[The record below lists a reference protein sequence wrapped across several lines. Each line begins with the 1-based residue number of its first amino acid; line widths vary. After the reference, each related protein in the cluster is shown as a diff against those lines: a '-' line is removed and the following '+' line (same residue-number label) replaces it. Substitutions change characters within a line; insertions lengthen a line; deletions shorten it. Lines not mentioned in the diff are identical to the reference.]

1 MAGLRDC
8 SIMDSNFYILTM
20 KKLFILPLLLV
31 FASCAS
37 SVVVEDFKAGYE
49 EQKSIY
55 DVVYNTGE
63 RTPIQLANLSVTK
76 EIIQQY
82 PELGD
87 KRVGLG
93 LTNRILE
100 NFEETGFFRYTEEK
114 DEILNQM
121 IDKWE
126 LSDAG
131 LATEDTGLKTG
142 TLVLPEFFVY
152 SELYDFSVTRE
163 EQVDKFNTR
172 IMNTTRVGFQIRLVS
187 VENGE
192 FILASGLGEA
202 TQVGEGF
209 LANPEMTF
217 AESTMGIATQKA
229 LETATVN
236 LIRRAQRRGWL

>member
-1 MAGLRDC
+1 
-8 SIMDSNFYILTM
+8 M
-20 KKLFILPLLLV
+20 KKLLFLTFALLV
-31 FASCAS
+31 STCAS
-37 SVVVEDFKAGYE
+37 SVVVEDFQAGYE

-55 DVVYNTGE
+55 DVEYNTGE

-114 DEILNQM
+114 DDILNQM

-131 LATEDTGLKTG
+131 LAAEGTELNTG

-152 SELYDFSVTRE
+152 AEIYEFSVETE
-163 EQVDKFNTR
+163 EVVDKFNT
-172 IMNTTRVGFQIRLVS
+172 IIQNTTRIGFQIRLVS

-192 FILASGLGEA
+192 YLIASGLGEA
-202 TQVGEGF
+202 TQTGAGF
-209 LANPEMTF
+209 LANPDMNF
-217 AESTMGIATQKA
+217 AQSTVGIATQRS
-229 LETATVN
+229 LETTTVN
-236 LIRRAQRRGWL
+236 LIRRAQRRGFLPSE

>member
-1 MAGLRDC
+1 MNKL
-8 SIMDSNFYILTM
+8 ILF
-20 KKLFILPLLLV
+20 FIGVFLLV
-31 FASCAS
+31 AGCSS
-37 SVVVEDFKAGYE
+37 SVLVEDFQAGFE

-55 DVVYNTGE
+55 DIEYNTGE

-76 EIIQQY
+76 EIIDQY

-114 DEILNQM
+114 EDILNQM

-131 LATEDTGLKTG
+131 LATEGTEINTG
-142 TLVLPEFFVY
+142 TLVLPKYFVY
-152 SELYDFSVTRE
+152 AELYEFSVSTE
-163 EQVDKFNTR
+163 EVVDKFNTITR
-172 IMNTTRVGFQIRLVS
+172 NTTRVGFQIRLVS

-192 FILASGLGEA
+192 YIIASGLGES
-202 TQVGEGF
+202 TQTGLGF
-209 LANPEMTF
+209 LTNPEMNF
-217 AESTMGIATQKA
+217 NQSTVGMSTQKA
-229 LETATVN
+229 LETATVT

>member
-1 MAGLRDC
+1 M
-8 SIMDSNFYILTM
+8 N
-20 KKLFILPLLLV
+20 KLVLFFIGVFLLV
-31 FASCAS
+31 AGCSS
-37 SVVVEDFKAGYE
+37 SVLVEDFQAGFE

-55 DVVYNTGE
+55 DIEYNTGE

-76 EIIQQY
+76 EIIDQY

-114 DEILNQM
+114 EDILNQM

-131 LATEDTGLKTG
+131 LATEGTEINTG
-142 TLVLPEFFVY
+142 TLVLPKYFVY
-152 SELYDFSVTRE
+152 AELYEFSVSTE
-163 EQVDKFNTR
+163 EVVDKFNTITR
-172 IMNTTRVGFQIRLVS
+172 NTTRVGFQIRLVS

-192 FILASGLGEA
+192 YIIASGLGES
-202 TQVGEGF
+202 TQTGLGF
-209 LANPEMTF
+209 LTNPEMNF
-217 AESTMGIATQKA
+217 DQSTVGMSTQKS
-229 LETATVN
+229 LETATVT

>member
-1 MAGLRDC
+1 
-8 SIMDSNFYILTM
+8 M
-20 KKLFILPLLLV
+20 KKLFILTLFLI
-31 FASCAS
+31 SGCS
-37 SVVVEDFKAGYE
+37 SQVMVENYEADFE
-49 EQKSIY
+49 SQKSIY
-55 DVVYNTGE
+55 DVEYNTGE
-63 RTPIQLANLSVTK
+63 RTPIQLANLSITK
-76 EIIQQY
+76 DIITQY

-121 IDKWE
+121 LDKWE

-131 LATEDTGLKTG
+131 LAVDGTELKTG
-142 TLVLPEFFVY
+142 TLVLPKYFVY

-172 IMNTTRVGFQIRLVS
+172 IVNTTRVGFQIRLVS

-192 FILASGLGEA
+192 FIIASGLGEA

-209 LANPEMTF
+209 LSNPEMSF
-217 AESTMGIATQKA
+217 AESTMGIATQKS

>member
-1 MAGLRDC
+1 MNKLILLFI
-8 SIMDSNFYILTM
+8 SIFIILTGC
-20 KKLFILPLLLV
+20 
-31 FASCAS
+31 SS
-37 SVVVEDFKAGYE
+37 SVLVEDFQAGFE

-55 DVVYNTGE
+55 DIEYNTGD

-76 EIIQQY
+76 DIIDQY

-114 DEILNQM
+114 EDILNQM

-131 LATEDTGLKTG
+131 LATEGTEINSG
-142 TLVLPEFFVY
+142 TLVLPKYFVY
-152 SELYDFSVTRE
+152 AELYEFSVSTE
-163 EQVDKFNTR
+163 EVVDKFNTITR
-172 IMNTTRVGFQIRLVS
+172 NSTRVGFQIRLVS

-192 FILASGLGEA
+192 YIIASGLGES
-202 TQVGEGF
+202 TQTGLCF
-209 LANPEMTF
+209 LANPEMNF
-217 AESTMGIATQKA
+217 DQSTVGISTQKS

-236 LIRRAQRRGWL
+236 LIRRAQKRGWL

>member
-1 MAGLRDC
+1 MNKLILFFIGVFLLIAGC
-8 SIMDSNFYILTM
+8 S
-20 KKLFILPLLLV
+20 
-31 FASCAS
+31 S
-37 SVVVEDFKAGYE
+37 SVLVEDFQAGFE

-55 DVVYNTGE
+55 DIEYNTGE

-76 EIIQQY
+76 EIIDQY

-114 DEILNQM
+114 EDILNQM

-131 LATEDTGLKTG
+131 LATEGTEINTG
-142 TLVLPEFFVY
+142 TLVLPKYFVY
-152 SELYDFSVTRE
+152 AELYEFSVSTE
-163 EQVDKFNTR
+163 EVVDKFNTITR
-172 IMNTTRVGFQIRLVS
+172 NTTRVGFQIRLVS

-192 FILASGLGEA
+192 YIIASGLGES
-202 TQVGEGF
+202 TQTGLGF
-209 LANPEMTF
+209 LTNPEMNF
-217 AESTMGIATQKA
+217 DQSTVGMSTQKS
-229 LETATVN
+229 LETATVT

>member
-1 MAGLRDC
+1 
-8 SIMDSNFYILTM
+8 M
-20 KKLFILPLLLV
+20 KKLLFLTFALLV
-31 FASCAS
+31 STCAS
-37 SVVVEDFKAGYE
+37 SVVVEDFQAGYE

-55 DVVYNTGE
+55 DVEYNTGE

-114 DEILNQM
+114 DDILNQM

-131 LATEDTGLKTG
+131 LAAEGTELNTG

-152 SELYDFSVTRE
+152 AEIYEFSVETE
-163 EQVDKFNTR
+163 EVVDKFNT
-172 IMNTTRVGFQIRLVS
+172 IIQNTTRIGFQIRLVS

-192 FILASGLGEA
+192 YLIASGLGEA
-202 TQVGEGF
+202 TQTGAGF
-209 LANPEMTF
+209 LANPDMNF
-217 AESTMGIATQKA
+217 AQSTVGIATQRS

-236 LIRRAQRRGWL
+236 LIRRAQRRGFLPSE

>member
-1 MAGLRDC
+1 
-8 SIMDSNFYILTM
+8 M
-20 KKLFILPLLLV
+20 KKLFLLSLAFLV
-31 FASCAS
+31 SSCAS
-37 SVVVEDFKAGYE
+37 NVTVENYEADFE
-49 EQKSIY
+49 SQKSIY
-55 DVVYNTGE
+55 DVEYNTGE
-63 RTPIQLANLSVTK
+63 RTPIQLANLSVTGD
-76 EIIQQY
+76 IIKQY

-114 DEILNQM
+114 DEIINSM

-131 LATEDTGLKTG
+131 LGAENTELKTG
-142 TLVLPEFFVY
+142 SIVLPKYFVY

-163 EQVDKFNTR
+163 EQVDKFNTK
-172 IMNTTRVGFQIRLVS
+172 IVNTTRVGFQIRLVS

-192 FILASGLGEA
+192 FIIASGIGEA

-209 LANPEMTF
+209 LANPEMEW
-217 AESTMGIATQKA
+217 AESTMGISTQKA

>member
-1 MAGLRDC
+1 MNKLVLFFIGVFLLIAGC
-8 SIMDSNFYILTM
+8 S
-20 KKLFILPLLLV
+20 
-31 FASCAS
+31 S
-37 SVVVEDFKAGYE
+37 SVLVEDFQAGFE

-55 DVVYNTGE
+55 DIEYNTGE

-76 EIIQQY
+76 EIIYQY

-114 DEILNQM
+114 EDILNQM

-131 LATEDTGLKTG
+131 LATEGTEINTG
-142 TLVLPEFFVY
+142 TLVLPKYFVY
-152 SELYDFSVTRE
+152 AELYEFSVSTE
-163 EQVDKFNTR
+163 EVVDKFNTITR
-172 IMNTTRVGFQIRLVS
+172 NTTRVGFQIRLVS

-192 FILASGLGEA
+192 YIIASGLGES
-202 TQVGEGF
+202 TQTGLGF
-209 LANPEMTF
+209 LTNPEMNF
-217 AESTMGIATQKA
+217 DQSTVGMSTQKS
-229 LETATVN
+229 LETATVT

>member
-1 MAGLRDC
+1 MNKFVLFFTGVFLLITGC
-8 SIMDSNFYILTM
+8 S
-20 KKLFILPLLLV
+20 
-31 FASCAS
+31 S
-37 SVVVEDFKAGYE
+37 SVLVEDFQAGYE

-55 DVVYNTGE
+55 DVEYNTGE

-93 LTNRILE
+93 LTNPIIE
-100 NFEETGFFRYTEEK
+100 NFEEMAIFGYKEEK
-114 DEILNQM
+114 DGIVNHI
-121 IDKWE
+121 IDKGE

-131 LATEDTGLKTG
+131 LATEDTGLETG
-142 TLVLPEFFVY
+142 TLVLPKYFVY
-152 SELYDFSVTRE
+152 AELYEFSVSTE
-163 EQVDKFNTR
+163 EIVDKFNT
-172 IMNTTRVGFQIRLVS
+172 MTQNTTRVGFQIRLVS

-192 FILASGLGEA
+192 FIIASGLGES
-202 TQVGEGF
+202 TQTGLGF
-209 LANPEMTF
+209 LANPDMNF
-217 AESTMGIATQKA
+217 DQSTVGMSTQKA

>member
-1 MAGLRDC
+1 MNKLILFFITVFLLITGC
-8 SIMDSNFYILTM
+8 S
-20 KKLFILPLLLV
+20 
-31 FASCAS
+31 S
-37 SVVVEDFKAGYE
+37 SVLVEDFEAGFE

-55 DVVYNTGE
+55 DVEYNTGE

-76 EIIQQY
+76 DIIDQY

-114 DEILNQM
+114 EDILNQM

-131 LATEDTGLKTG
+131 LATEGTEINSG
-142 TLVLPEFFVY
+142 TLVLPKYFVY
-152 SELYDFSVTRE
+152 AELYEFSVSTE
-163 EQVDKFNTR
+163 EVVDKFNTITR
-172 IMNTTRVGFQIRLVS
+172 NTTRVGFQIRLVS

-192 FILASGLGEA
+192 YIIASGLGES
-202 TQVGEGF
+202 TQTGLGF
-209 LANPEMTF
+209 LANPEMNF
-217 AESTMGIATQKA
+217 DQSTVGMSTQKS

-236 LIRRAQRRGWL
+236 LIRRAQKRGWL

>member
-1 MAGLRDC
+1 MNKLVLFFIGVFLLIAGC
-8 SIMDSNFYILTM
+8 S
-20 KKLFILPLLLV
+20 
-31 FASCAS
+31 S
-37 SVVVEDFKAGYE
+37 SVLVEDFQAGFE

-55 DVVYNTGE
+55 DIEYNTGE

-76 EIIQQY
+76 EIINQY

-114 DEILNQM
+114 EDILNQM

-131 LATEDTGLKTG
+131 LATEGTEINTG
-142 TLVLPEFFVY
+142 TLVLPKYFVY
-152 SELYDFSVTRE
+152 AELYEFSVSTE
-163 EQVDKFNTR
+163 EVVDKFNTITR
-172 IMNTTRVGFQIRLVS
+172 NTTRVGFQIRLVS

-192 FILASGLGEA
+192 YIIASGLGES
-202 TQVGEGF
+202 TQTGLGF
-209 LANPEMTF
+209 LTNPEMNF
-217 AESTMGIATQKA
+217 DQSTVGMSTQKS
-229 LETATVN
+229 LETATVT

>member
-1 MAGLRDC
+1 
-8 SIMDSNFYILTM
+8 M
-20 KKLFILPLLLV
+20 KKLFLLTLAFLV
-31 FASCAS
+31 SSCAS
-37 SVVVEDFKAGYE
+37 NVTVENYEAGYE
-49 EQKSIY
+49 ESKSIY
-55 DVVYNTGE
+55 DVEYNTGE
-63 RTPIQLANLSVTK
+63 RTPIQLANLSVTGD
-76 EIIQQY
+76 IIKQY

-114 DEILNQM
+114 DEIINSM

-131 LATEDTGLKTG
+131 LGAENTELKTG
-142 TLVLPEFFVY
+142 SIVLPKYFVY

-163 EQVDKFNTR
+163 EQVDKFNTK
-172 IMNTTRVGFQIRLVS
+172 IVNTTRVGFQIRLVS

-192 FILASGLGEA
+192 YIIASGIGEA
-202 TQVGEGF
+202 TQTGEGF
-209 LANPEMTF
+209 LASPEMDF
-217 AESTMGIATQKA
+217 AQSTMGIATQRS

-236 LIRRAQRRGWL
+236 LIKRAQRRGWL

>member
-1 MAGLRDC
+1 MNKLVLFFIGVFLLIAGC
-8 SIMDSNFYILTM
+8 S
-20 KKLFILPLLLV
+20 
-31 FASCAS
+31 S
-37 SVVVEDFKAGYE
+37 SVLVEDFQAGFE

-55 DVVYNTGE
+55 DIEYNTGE

-76 EIIQQY
+76 EIIEQY

-114 DEILNQM
+114 EDILNQM

-131 LATEDTGLKTG
+131 LATEGTEIKTG
-142 TLVLPEFFVY
+142 TLVLPKYFVY
-152 SELYDFSVTRE
+152 AELYEFSVSTE
-163 EQVDKFNTR
+163 EVVDKFNTITR
-172 IMNTTRVGFQIRLVS
+172 NTTRVGFQIRLVS

-192 FILASGLGEA
+192 YIIASGLGES
-202 TQVGEGF
+202 TQTGLGF
-209 LANPEMTF
+209 LTNPEMNF
-217 AESTMGIATQKA
+217 DQSTVGMSTQKS
-229 LETATVN
+229 LETATVT

>member
-1 MAGLRDC
+1 
-8 SIMDSNFYILTM
+8 M
-20 KKLFILPLLLV
+20 KKLFIITFALLT
-31 FASCAS
+31 SCAS
-37 SVVVEDFKAGYE
+37 TVTVENFQADYE
-49 EQKSIY
+49 SQKSIY
-55 DVVYNTGE
+55 DVEYFTGE

-76 EIIQQY
+76 EVIEQY

-131 LATEDTGLKTG
+131 LASENTELKTG
-142 TLVLPEFFVY
+142 SLVLPKFFVY
-152 SELYDFSVTRE
+152 AEIYEFSVEKE
-163 EQVDKFNTR
+163 EVVDKFNTT
-172 IMNTTRVGFQIRLVS
+172 IQNTTRIGFQIRLVS

-192 FILASGLGEA
+192 YIIASGLGEA

-209 LANPEMTF
+209 LANPEMSF
-217 AESTMGIATQKA
+217 AQSTVGIATQKS

-236 LIRRAQRRGWL
+236 LIKRAQRRSWLPTE

>member
-1 MAGLRDC
+1 
-8 SIMDSNFYILTM
+8 M
-20 KKLFILPLLLV
+20 KKLLLLSLAFLV
-31 FASCAS
+31 SSCAS
-37 SVVVEDFKAGYE
+37 NVTVENYEAGYE
-49 EQKSIY
+49 ESKSIY
-55 DVVYNTGE
+55 DVEYNTGE
-63 RTPIQLANLSVTK
+63 RTPIQLANLSVTGD
-76 EIIQQY
+76 IIKQY

-114 DEILNQM
+114 DEIINSM

-131 LATEDTGLKTG
+131 LGAENTELKTG
-142 TLVLPEFFVY
+142 SIVLPKYFVY

-163 EQVDKFNTR
+163 EQVDRFNTK
-172 IMNTTRVGFQIRLVS
+172 IVNTTRVGFQIRLVS

-192 FILASGLGEA
+192 YIIASGIGEA
-202 TQVGEGF
+202 TQTGEGF
-209 LANPEMTF
+209 LASPEMDF
-217 AESTMGIATQKA
+217 AQSTMGIATQRS

-236 LIRRAQRRGWL
+236 LIKRAQRRGWL

>member
-1 MAGLRDC
+1 
-8 SIMDSNFYILTM
+8 M
-20 KKLFILPLLLV
+20 KNLLLIT
-31 FASCAS
+31 FALLLTSCS
-37 SVVVEDFKAGYE
+37 SQVMVESYEAGFE
-49 EQKSIY
+49 QQKSVY
-55 DVVYNTGE
+55 DVEYFTGE

-142 TLVLPEFFVY
+142 TLVLPKYFVY
-152 SELYDFSVTRE
+152 AELYEFSVSTE
-163 EQVDKFNTR
+163 EIVDKLNT
-172 IMNTTRVGFQIRLVS
+172 MTQNTTRVGFQIRLVS

-192 FILASGLGEA
+192 FIIASGLGES
-202 TQVGEGF
+202 TQTGLGF
-209 LANPEMTF
+209 LANPEMNF
-217 AESTMGIATQKA
+217 DQST
-229 LETATVN
+229 V
-236 LIRRAQRRGWL
+236 

>member
-1 MAGLRDC
+1 MNKLILVFI
-8 SIMDSNFYILTM
+8 SIFIILTGC
-20 KKLFILPLLLV
+20 
-31 FASCAS
+31 SS
-37 SVVVEDFKAGYE
+37 SVLVEDFQAGFE

-55 DVVYNTGE
+55 DIEYNTGD

-76 EIIQQY
+76 DIIDQY

-114 DEILNQM
+114 EDILNQM

-131 LATEDTGLKTG
+131 LATEGTEINSG
-142 TLVLPEFFVY
+142 TLVLPKYFVY
-152 SELYDFSVTRE
+152 AELYEFSVSTE
-163 EQVDKFNTR
+163 EVVDKFNTITR
-172 IMNTTRVGFQIRLVS
+172 NTTRVGFQIRLVS

-192 FILASGLGEA
+192 YIIASGLGES
-202 TQVGEGF
+202 TQTGLGF
-209 LANPEMTF
+209 LANPEMNF
-217 AESTMGIATQKA
+217 DQSTVGISTQKS

-236 LIRRAQRRGWL
+236 LIRRAQKRGWL

>member
-1 MAGLRDC
+1 
-8 SIMDSNFYILTM
+8 M
-20 KKLFILPLLLV
+20 KKLFIITFALLT
-31 FASCAS
+31 SCAS
-37 SVVVEDFKAGYE
+37 TVTVENFQADYE
-49 EQKSIY
+49 SQKSIY
-55 DVVYNTGE
+55 DVEYFTGE

-76 EIIQQY
+76 EVIEQY

-131 LATEDTGLKTG
+131 LASENTELKTG
-142 TLVLPEFFVY
+142 SLVLPKFFVY
-152 SELYDFSVTRE
+152 AEIYEFSVEKE
-163 EQVDKFNTR
+163 EVVDKFNTT
-172 IMNTTRVGFQIRLVS
+172 IQNTTRVGFQIRLVS

-192 FILASGLGEA
+192 YIIASGLGEA

-209 LANPEMTF
+209 LANPEMSF
-217 AESTMGIATQKA
+217 AQSTVGIATQKS

-236 LIRRAQRRGWL
+236 LIKRAQRRSWLPTE